1 MRKNKT
7 KKSALLALTITV
19 ASLLAGIEVAAY
31 LTVPNIAMSAEGD
44 ALVLFDP
51 EIGAIANP
59 SSHNKRIYPAIKDRK
74 AFAFDVYTD
83 DRGARVDGLRERV
96 GAPVEGAVAEAGH
109 D

>member
-51 EIGAIANP
+51 EIGAIAKAQILRVKGGKIVP
-59 SSHNKRIYPAIKDRK
+59 LAQVPA
-74 AFAFDVYTD
+74 
-83 DRGARVDGLRERV
+83 
-96 GAPVEGAVAEAGH
+96 P
-109 D
+109 